1 VNSEDKYVEI
11 ARALLAPE
19 RRAPRPSSVLWD
31 ATTKPSANVGP
42 LAMWRAGAGPCIVL
56 VHGWETDHRDMD
68 AFVAPLVAAGRS
80 VVAFDFPAH
89 GESPGET
96 ATLPDLAEALAAVC
110 AFAGPVD
117 GIVAHSVGC
126 AATAIALAGGM
137 RVRRAA
143 FVAPP
148 LRYEAFVRAY
158 AERAG
163 ADGDALVSALAKLGL
178 DVSPL
183 DLRANAATMDDH
195 IPLLLVH
202 STDDRVCA
210 VENTHRIAAVWPGAT
225 KAIVEGLGHSRILRN
240 EDVVAR
246 VRDFLI
252 DEGGSLAA
260 G

>member
-1 VNSEDKYVEI
+1 MNVEDRYEEI
-11 ARALLAPE
+11 ARALLAPA
-19 RRAPRPSSVLWD
+19 RRAARPSPVLWD

-42 LAMWRAGAGPCIVL
+42 LAMWRAGAGPCVVL

-110 AFAGPVD
+110 AFVGPVD

-126 AATAIALAGGM
+126 AATAIALAGGL

-143 FVAPP
+143 FIAPP

-178 DVSPL
+178 DVAPL
-183 DLRANAATMDDH
+183 DLRENAARIDDH
-195 IPLLLVH
+195 VPLLLVH

-240 EDVVAR
+240 ENVIAR
-246 VRDFLI
+246 VRDFLV
-252 DEGGSLAA
+252 DET
-260 G
+260 